1 MVGGIIVGALLVMW
15 VSSVS
20 ELSAQ
25 PLANVST
32 SPITVL
38 VCDRAGVSGT
48 DRIEAREVA
57 DRILKRAQIQMTWLD
72 NRDCVG
78 PKVESYLTIVILP
91 QRPKD
96 MPSSTLAM
104 GRATLIESPY
114 PRAYIFLDRV
124 RRFDSLNRAM
134 SARSNQGVILGH
146 AITHELGH
154 LLGLSHAPAGIMRA
168 EWGREEWKA
177 AVSGTLLFSL
187 TEPKSVGLMH

>member
-1 MVGGIIVGALLVMW
+1 MVGGVIVAALLAVW

-25 PLANVST
+25 PLANVSNA
-32 SPITVL
+32 PITVL

-48 DRIEAREVA
+48 DRIEAREIA
-57 DRILKRAQIQMTWLD
+57 DRILKRASVQMTWLD

-78 PKVESYLTIVILP
+78 PQVESYLTIVILP

-96 MPSSTLAM
+96 FKTSSQAM
-104 GRATLIESPY
+104 GRATLIESPH

-124 RRFDSLNRAM
+124 RRFDVLNRPLN
-134 SARSNQGVILGH
+134 ARSNLGVLLGH

-154 LLGLSHAPAGIMRA
+154 LLGLTHASAGIMLA
-168 EWGREEWKA
+168 EWGREEWQA
-177 AVSGTLLFSL
+177 ALSGTLLFSL
-187 TEPKSVGLMH
+187 TGAKSVELMR

>member
-1 MVGGIIVGALLVMW
+1 MVGGIIVATLLAVW

-25 PLANVST
+25 PLANVPAAPT
-32 SPITVL
+32 TVL
-38 VCDRAGVSGT
+38 VCDRAGASGT

-57 DRILKRAQIQMTWLD
+57 DRILKEAHIQMTWLD

-78 PKVESYLTIVILP
+78 PQVGSYLTIVILP

-104 GRATLIESPY
+104 GRSTLVGSPY
-114 PRAYIFLDRV
+114 PRAYVFLDRV
-124 RRFDSLNRAM
+124 RRFDGLNRAVN
-134 SARSNQGVILGH
+134 ARSNVGALLGH

-177 AVSGTLLFSL
+177 AVTGRLLFSL
-187 TEPKSVGLMH
+187 AGAKSVELLR

>member
-1 MVGGIIVGALLVMW
+1 MVGGIIVAALLAVW
-15 VSSVS
+15 VSSVA

-25 PLANVST
+25 PLANVSNA
-32 SPITVL
+32 PITVL

-48 DRIEAREVA
+48 DRIEAREIA
-57 DRILKRAQIQMTWLD
+57 DRILKRASVQMTWLD

-78 PKVESYLTIVILP
+78 PQVESYLTIVILP

-96 MPSSTLAM
+96 FKTSPLAM

-124 RRFDSLNRAM
+124 RRFDVLNRPLN
-134 SARSNQGVILGH
+134 ARSNLGVLLGH

-154 LLGLSHAPAGIMRA
+154 LLGLTHASAGIMLA
-168 EWGREEWKA
+168 EWGREEWQA
-177 AVSGTLLFSL
+177 ALSGTLLFSL
-187 TEPKSVGLMH
+187 TGAKSVELMR

>member
-1 MVGGIIVGALLVMW
+1 MVGGIIVVTLLAVW

-25 PLANVST
+25 PLPNVPAAPT
-32 SPITVL
+32 TVL
-38 VCDRAGVSGT
+38 VCDRAGASGT

-57 DRILKRAQIQMTWLD
+57 DRILKRASVQMTWLD

-78 PKVESYLTIVILP
+78 PQEESYLTIVILP

-96 MPSSTLAM
+96 FKTSPLAM

-124 RRFDSLNRAM
+124 RRFDVLNRPLN
-134 SARSNQGVILGH
+134 ARSNLGVLLGH

-154 LLGLSHAPAGIMRA
+154 LLGLPHASAGIMRA
-168 EWGREEWKA
+168 EWRREEWEA
-177 AVSGTLLFSL
+177 ALSGTLLFSL
-187 TEPKSVGLMH
+187 TGAKSVKLMH

>member
-1 MVGGIIVGALLVMW
+1 MVGGIIVVTLLAVW

-25 PLANVST
+25 PLANVPAAPT
-32 SPITVL
+32 TVL
-38 VCDRAGVSGT
+38 VCDRAGASGT

-57 DRILKRAQIQMTWLD
+57 DRILKEAHVQMTWLD

-78 PKVESYLTIVILP
+78 PQVGSYLTIVILP

-124 RRFDSLNRAM
+124 RRFDGLNRAVN
-134 SARSNQGVILGH
+134 ARSHQGVILGH

-168 EWGREEWKA
+168 EWGRAEWKA
-177 AVSGTLLFSL
+177 AVTGTLLFSL
-187 TEPKSVGLMH
+187 AGAKSVELMH

>member
-1 MVGGIIVGALLVMW
+1 MVGGIIVAALLAVW
-15 VSSVS
+15 VSSVA

-25 PLANVST
+25 PLANVSNA
-32 SPITVL
+32 PITVL

-57 DRILKRAQIQMTWLD
+57 DRILKRAGVQMTWLD

-78 PKVESYLTIVILP
+78 PQVESYLTIVILP

-96 MPSSTLAM
+96 FKTSPLAM

-124 RRFDSLNRAM
+124 RRFDVLNRPLN
-134 SARSNQGVILGH
+134 ARSNLGVLLGH

-154 LLGLSHAPAGIMRA
+154 LLGLSHASAGIMRA

-177 AVSGTLLFSL
+177 ALTGTLWFSV
-187 TEPKSVGLMH
+187 TGVKSVELMR